1 MSVRCLGP
9 DPDYLVLILLL
20 DLIPPLVLILVLLLV
35 IALLLALVPTLV
47 RLVRL
52 LLLPLLVVGGRS
64 GEKRPAFWPAG
75 PDSWTWRHW
84 RRGASAGAGALGLP
98 PAPCAISK
106 FTTGCVDRN
115 NVPRVVTPYAV

>member
-52 LLLPLLVVGGRS
+52 LLLPLLVVGGRNWR
-64 GEKRPAFWPAG
+64 EEACVLA
-75 PDSWTWRHW
+75 SWTRFVDMAALEAGSQRGS
-84 RRGASAGAGALGLP
+84 RRSGTTASTVRDLQVNHRLCRP
-98 PAPCAISK
+98 
-106 FTTGCVDRN
+106 
-115 NVPRVVTPYAV
+115 

>member
-52 LLLPLLVVGGRS
+52 LLLPLLVVGGRNWREEACVLPS
-64 GEKRPAFWPAG
+64 RTTFVDMAALQAG
-75 PDSWTWRHW
+75 SQRGSRRSWTA
-84 RRGASAGAGALGLP
+84 ASTVRDLQVHHRLCRP
-98 PAPCAISK
+98 
-106 FTTGCVDRN
+106 
-115 NVPRVVTPYAV
+115 